1 MKKISFKLGALRPR
15 NPVALLA
22 SKRNAGRHAGN
33 KRSQASENK
42 DLVQRLR
49 EAGL

>member
-1 MKKISFKLGALRPR
+1 MKKISFKFAELKPR
-15 NPVALLA
+15 NTLALLA
-22 SKRNAGRHAGN
+22 SKRHAGKHTPE
-33 KRSQASENK
+33 KRVQANESK